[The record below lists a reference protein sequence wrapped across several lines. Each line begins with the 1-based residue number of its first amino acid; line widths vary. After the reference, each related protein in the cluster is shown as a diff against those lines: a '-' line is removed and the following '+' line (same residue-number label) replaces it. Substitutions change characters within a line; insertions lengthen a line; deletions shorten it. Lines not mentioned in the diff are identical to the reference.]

1 MVMRAEIHTFA
12 QKWQHLFE
20 TNAVAQSAGYSQTL
34 EDDLKAAGFE
44 MDQFASL
51 TPDQVQ
57 LPDKADLP
65 ATRAF
70 IQAVTDSQ
78 ALGNGIYSMWRQ
90 VTYWHQQSLGDANNR
105 QWFSLAF
112 AQLAKLTQPL
122 GEIHAVTIDSRRT
135 KHFHLA
141 ESALVSQKL
150 ELQDSGDVN
159 LPIKF
164 GSGYVDHQTAKISD
178 IQAKTLIK
186 WLSTLEAPSGMDS
199 DDLKVFPGTWQLTLH
214 GDGGTEMISGD
225 LDEHPKLSEAMR
237 KVLPFPQL
245 LLFDNA
251 PEYLTRLIAEFT
263 SDANTH
269 EKLVIDRHSQ
279 TLSLTT
285 RHGQTRSRVAVAD
298 PQVIALMDALLHQ
311 KFVGLTTP
319 DSTLPLAV
327 TVRYRYASSQKFYGT
342 LSLDH
347 PIINWQDA
355 ASLIG
360 QCVMKFYPNMIDQ
373 RLITRH
379 TPQPGDLL
387 YAKVVFHHGEH
398 PYSYLA
404 TPDFAIGDRVVVPTT
419 YSMQYGT
426 IVAMDYYSPLLAP
439 YPPEKTKSI
448 LHLADPVE
456 ESQYNSD
463 DYDD

>member
-57 LPDKADLP
+57 LPDKQDVS
-65 ATRAF
+65 ATNAF

-90 VTYWHQQSLGDANNR
+90 VTYWHQQSLGDTVNR
-105 QWFSLAF
+105 QWFDIAF

-122 GEIHAVTIDSRRT
+122 GDIHAVTVDSRRT
-135 KHFHLA
+135 QPFHFA
-141 ESALVSQKL
+141 ESALVSQQL
-150 ELQDSGDVN
+150 ELQDTGDVS
-159 LPIKF
+159 LKIQF
-164 GSGYVDHQTAKISD
+164 GSGYIDHQNAKISD
-178 IQAKTLIK
+178 VQAKNLIK
-186 WLSTLEAPSGMDS
+186 WLSTLEASSPAEV
-199 DDLKVFPGTWQLTLH
+199 KAIPGTWQLTLQ
-214 GDGGTEMISGD
+214 GEGGTETMSGD
-225 LDEHPKLSEAMR
+225 LDQHPKLSEAIR

-448 LHLADPVE
+448 LRLADPVE

>member
-12 QKWQHLFE
+12 QKWQHLFD
-20 TNAVAQSAGYSQTL
+20 TNAVAQSEGYSQTL
-34 EDDLKAAGFE
+34 EDDLKVAGFE

-90 VTYWHQQSLGDANNR
+90 VTYWHQQTLADAVNR
-105 QWFSLAF
+105 QWFGLAF
-112 AQLAKLTQPL
+112 AQLAKLTKPL
-122 GEIHAVTIDSRRT
+122 GTIHAVVIKSQRAD
-135 KHFHLA
+135 HFHFP
-141 ESALVSQKL
+141 ESALVSQQL
-150 ELQDSGDVN
+150 ELQDSGDVR
-159 LPIKF
+159 LAIKF

-178 IQAKTLIK
+178 AQSKTLIK
-186 WLSTLEAPSGMDS
+186 WLSTLEDS
-199 DDLKVFPGTWQLTLH
+199 ADASQADLKVFPGSWWLTLQ
-214 GDGGTEMISGD
+214 GEGGTQIISGD
-225 LDEHPKLSEAMR
+225 LDEHPKLSEAIR

-263 SDANTH
+263 PNANAR

-285 RHGQTRSRVAVAD
+285 KRGQTKSRVAVAD
-298 PQVIALMDALLHQ
+298 PQVAVLMDALLQ
-311 KFVGLTTP
+311 MKLVGETKPEVEL
-319 DSTLPLAV
+319 SLAV
-327 TVRYRYASSQKFYGT
+327 TVRYRYAVAQKFYGT

-347 PIINWQDA
+347 PIINWQQA
-355 ASLIG
+355 AGMIG
-360 QCVMKFYPNMIDQ
+360 QWLLKFYPNMIDQ
-373 RLITRH
+373 RLLTRH
-379 TPQPGDLL
+379 MPQPGDLL

-404 TPDFAIGDRVVVPTT
+404 TPEFAIGDRVVVPTT
-419 YSMQYGT
+419 YSTQYGT

-439 YPPEKTKSI
+439 YPPEKTKPI
-448 LHLADPVE
+448 LRLADPVE
-456 ESQYNSD
+456 ESQYDGD